1 MHFQGGH
8 PGFQPGKLSHP
19 VQTRISTLPK
29 RISTRRARTPVQ
41 ARIRTLPKRIST
53 GATRT
58 ARTAAQHG
66 TARTP
71 GAARIREQHGNELS
85 ERRPNG
91 LHRLPHCPA
100 IHTHSIPAGTDI
112 FSARLRL
119 PVRKRKCTTAA
130 RPAVD
135 RFALCLYS
143 SGCAGMHA
151 S

>member
-1 MHFQGGH
+1 MHSQGGH

-29 RISTRRARTPVQ
+29 RISTRRARTP
-41 ARIRTLPKRIST
+41 
-53 GATRT
+53 GAART
-58 ARTAAQHG
+58 ARTGKAP
-66 TARTP
+66 TART
-71 GAARIREQHGNELS
+71 GKARTARIREQHGNQLS
-85 ERRPNG
+85 AGRPNG

-100 IHTHSIPAGTDI
+100 IHTHSIAAGTDI

-135 RFALCLYS
+135 RFALCRYS
-143 SGCAGMHA
+143 SGCPGMNT